1 MWESSPVWGDKV
13 QSLQRSREG
22 MRWIGILEIEK
33 RGRRQIKRREA
44 RNSTTKGDLEK
55 TKTEERL
62 KQKVLFEARPA
73 SSFS

>member
-1 MWESSPVWGDKV
+1 MWESKGIRVQFGDKV
-13 QSLQRSREG
+13 QSLKRSREG

-55 TKTEERL
+55 TKTEERET
-62 KQKVLFEARPA
+62 EAKGVV
-73 SSFS
+73 

>member
-1 MWESSPVWGDKV
+1 
-13 QSLQRSREG
+13 

-55 TKTEERL
+55 TKTEERET
-62 KQKVLFEARPA
+62 EAKGVV
-73 SSFS
+73 